1 MALLSGKVSEM
12 LKIFFALASGLIAL
26 AGPVAAQVREW
37 RPEKPVRLI
46 MPYAAGGTADAQL
59 RTLQEPFQTLTGQ
72 PLIIEARPGAAGQIG
87 AALVARAPAD
97 GYTLVQGALGNF
109 ATAKAINPSLSY
121 DQEKDFAPIIML
133 ADVPNLVEVNPS
145 LPIHSIKELI
155 AYARANPGRIRFG
168 TAGVG
173 ASNHLSVE
181 IFRQMTDTDL
191 VAVHYGGGAAALNDL
206 TAGHIEMMMDN
217 ISSSLA
223 FVRAGKLRP
232 LAVTSPKRSPIL
244 PDVPTVAEAG
254 VPGYGVT
261 SWTLIAAPAGT
272 PQDVVLS
279 LNKIFQTILEMPA
292 VRTRLQEQGAMIIGG
307 TPEEARKFLSSEVR
321 IWTDVLRRL
330 ETKK

>member
-1 MALLSGKVSEM
+1 MKFLIATVCGLLSITAPAFSQAK
-12 LKIFFALASGLIAL
+12 
-26 AGPVAAQVREW
+26 EW

-46 MPYAAGGTADAQL
+46 LPYAAGGTADAQL
-59 RTLQEPFQTLTGQ
+59 RTLQEPFQALTGQ
-72 PLIIEARPGAAGQIG
+72 PLIIESRPGAAGQIG
-87 AALVARAPAD
+87 AALVARSPAD

-109 ATAKAINPSLSY
+109 ATAKAMNPALSY
-121 DQEKDFAPIIML
+121 DQEKDFAVVIML
-133 ADVPNLVEVNPS
+133 ADVPNLVEVHPS

-155 AYARANPGRIRFG
+155 AYARANPGGIRFG

-181 IFRQMTDTDL
+181 IFRQMTNTDL

-217 ISSSLA
+217 ISSSLP
-223 FVRAGKLRP
+223 FVRAGRLRP
-232 LAVTSPKRSPIL
+232 LAVTSSKRSPIL

-261 SWTLIAAPAGT
+261 SWTLIAAPAAT
-272 PQDVVLS
+272 PKEVVDS
-279 LNKIFQTILEMPA
+279 LNKIFQTIFEMPS
-292 VRTRLQEQGAMIIGG
+292 VRAKLQAQGATIIGG
-307 TPEEARKFLSSEVR
+307 TPEEARKYVSSEIR
-321 IWTDVLRRL
+321 IWTDVLRKL

>member
-1 MALLSGKVSEM
+1 M
-12 LKIFFALASGLIAL
+12 LKQFITVACSLLLIA
-26 AGPVAAQVREW
+26 GPAAAQVREW

-46 MPYAAGGTADAQL
+46 LPYAAGGTADAQL

-109 ATAKAINPSLSY
+109 ATAQAMNPGISY
-121 DQEKDFAPIIML
+121 DQEKDFAPVIML
-133 ADVPNLVEVNPS
+133 ADVPNLVEVNPT

-191 VAVHYGGGAAALNDL
+191 VAVHYGGGAAALSDL

-232 LAVTSPKRSPIL
+232 LAVTSPKRSPI
-244 PDVPTVAEAG
+244 VPTVAEAG

-261 SWTLIAAPAGT
+261 SWTLIAAPAAT
-272 PQDVVLS
+272 PPNVVLS
-279 LNKIFQTILEMPA
+279 LNKTFQTILDMPS
-292 VRTRLQEQGAMIIGG
+292 VRTKLQEQGAMIIGG
-307 TPEEARKFLSSEVR
+307 TPEDARKHLASEVR
-321 IWTDVLRRL
+321 IWTDVLRKL
-330 ETKK
+330 DTKK